1 MGTKMAVVFA
11 NIFIAKIEKEL
22 LRQSRIKP
30 VFLKRFID
38 DVISV

>member
-11 NIFIAKIEKEL
+11 NIFMAKIEKEI
-22 LRQSRIKP
+22 LRQSRIKS